1 MSGLSRLRL
10 PAALLP
16 LPGACAPLFSQPVG
30 EHAQVVLAGA
40 MLATG
45 TRTGTA
51 CWRVMGLSQEPCGV
65 NYHRVWHRAPWALL
79 RAQQRSITRWP
90 YSTVAVTGP
99 HVERVRT
106 PRSFPCDLWHCT
118 GCKFCK
124 SLEPFEIIRENDG
137 REVRVAKACEP
148 HNIAIRSIPGPH
160 CAMTSHVF
168 F

>member
-16 LPGACAPLFSQPVG
+16 LPGACAPLFSQPVW
-30 EHAQVVLAGA
+30 EHAQVVLSGA

-79 RAQQRSITRWP
+79 RAQQRSIT
-90 YSTVAVTGP
+90 S
-99 HVERVRT
+99 
-106 PRSFPCDLWHCT
+106 RSFPCDLWHCT